1 MIIIIVIIIIKRL
14 CCSFYTNQHTAG
26 GKIILQNFGNHRNAN
41 TINQRVTL
49 PTPLHHWIHRLLLCF
64 KYVEWHHLQWN
75 GSEDINTQKKE
86 IIQHR
91 RCVVLECRQQ
101 SSRTIESRQSK
112 MDDGNTVALI
122 LLLMAPLL
130 KNVFLFKKKKQSPR
144 NKWHDTQGRAIQS
157 NKNVKKNKTNNTT
170 KLIFFFVSF
179 RVYNN
184 EMASRQ
190 LQQDDS
196 EKEENEDN
204 FDRKKSTFHAH
215 K

>member
-130 KNVFLFKKKKQSPR
+130 KNVFLFKKKKTKPPKQMAWHTRESYTKQQKCKEKQ
-144 NKWHDTQGRAIQS
+144 NKQHHKI
-157 NKNVKKNKTNNTT
+157 N
-170 KLIFFFVSF
+170 FFFCFFSCV
-179 RVYNN
+179 
-184 EMASRQ
+184 
-190 LQQDDS
+190 
-196 EKEENEDN
+196 
-204 FDRKKSTFHAH
+204 
-215 K
+215 